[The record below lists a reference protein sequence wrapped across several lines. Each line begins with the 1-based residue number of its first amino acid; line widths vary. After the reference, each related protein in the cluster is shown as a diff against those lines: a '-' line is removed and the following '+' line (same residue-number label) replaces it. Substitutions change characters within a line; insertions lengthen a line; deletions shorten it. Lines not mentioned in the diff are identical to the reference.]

1 MQHARRKRKQQMPT
15 WNAKQA
21 ETGVLWVVKIPFTN
35 GCLEKSSVISG
46 CLELQDISGPDA
58 LLRTRSRC
66 LKWIGVG
73 KMSNKI
79 RFNSEHCDTLP
90 YTLPYFNCRLA
101 FTNQLISVFQALR
114 AELTEGIRSSDP
126 AQRRSAINR
135 GADERCRTA
144 LVISCHVTAMAQQNT
159 AMRIL

>member
-35 GCLEKSSVISG
+35 GCLEKPSVISG

-66 LKWIGVG
+66 LKLIGVG

-90 YTLPYFNCRLA
+90 YTLPYFNLTVA
-101 FTNQLISVFQALR
+101 LPLQISLSQ
-114 AELTEGIRSSDP
+114 SS
-126 AQRRSAINR
+126 RRCVQS
-135 GADERCRTA
+135 
-144 LVISCHVTAMAQQNT
+144 
-159 AMRIL
+159 

>member
-1 MQHARRKRKQQMPT
+1 MPT

-35 GCLEKSSVISG
+35 GCLEKPSVISG

-126 AQRRSAINR
+126 AQMRSAINR

-144 LVISCHVTAMAQQNT
+144 LVISCHVTAMAQQLSYENI
-159 AMRIL
+159 MRNAK